1 MNVSFASIRCCC
13 LKLVQP
19 FRRQSFV
26 AMVSGSIEALNP
38 QCVKRAEAIQRT
50 EDDVPSTS
58 RKVFLTVLGVVWL
71 KLTESLQMNC
81 KEAAVHRWRRLKETR
96 VSSVFLLPSTSLWGV
111 IQKHIHSSTTTYILL
126 THSYSILHP

>member
-1 MNVSFASIRCCC
+1 
-13 LKLVQP
+13 
-19 FRRQSFV
+19 
-26 AMVSGSIEALNP
+26 MVSGSIEALNP

-96 VSSVFLLPSTSLWGV
+96 VSSVFLLPNTSSWGV
-111 IQKHIHSSTTTYILL
+111 YSKAYTFLYYNALF
-126 THSYSILHP
+126 THPFILHISLHELTFSSFT